1 MRISWRDG
9 GADVAHG
16 LGVAAKG
23 AVAPLAMPRA
33 DRPVGGRDGS
43 VYAALD
49 LGTNNCRM
57 LAARATG
64 DGFAVVDAYSRT
76 VRLGERLLQDGR
88 LSERAMARA
97 IAALRVCAQRI
108 RRHEVAGVRGVATE
122 ACRRAGNG
130 RTFLA
135 RVVAETGLSFDLIDA
150 REEAELALAGCAPLF
165 TAAAAAA
172 AATAPAMHGLL
183 VDIGGGSTQIAWVA
197 LGPGP
202 ALRTIDTVSLPFGV
216 VTLLERWGTD
226 PDAESD
232 RAMRA
237 DVATYLAPFAARH
250 AIGAAIEAG
259 RVHMVGTS
267 GTVTMLA
274 SVAQGLGRYNRS
286 RVDGYVLDFPAIQAH
301 SAELARLGTAG
312 RALHPCIGRE
322 RADLT
327 VGGCIVLQAICD
339 LLPVGRLTV
348 ADRGLRE
355 GILLGLMARA
365 RGAAAV

>member
-1 MRISWRDG
+1 M
-9 GADVAHG
+9 ADG

-23 AVAPLAMPRA
+23 AVAPPAMPR
-33 DRPVGGRDGS
+33 PGGRDGA

-76 VRLGERLLQDGR
+76 VRLGDRLLQDGR

-97 IAALRVCAQRI
+97 IVALRVCAQRI

-122 ACRRAGNG
+122 ACRRASNG
-130 RTFLA
+130 RSFLA

-165 TAAAAAA
+165 AVAAAV
-172 AATAPAMHGLL
+172 APPTHGLL

-197 LGPGP
+197 LGPAGASGATP
-202 ALRTIDTVSLPFGV
+202 ALHTIDTVSLPFGV

-226 PDAESD
+226 PDPESD

-237 DVATYLAPFAARH
+237 DVAAHLAPFAARH

-274 SVAQGLGRYNRS
+274 SVAQGLGRYNRI
-286 RVDGYVLDFPAIQAH
+286 RVDRYVLDFSAIHAH
-301 SAELARLGTAG
+301 SAELAHLGTAG

-355 GILLGLMARA
+355 GILLGLMASA
-365 RGAAAV
+365 RGTVAV

>member
-1 MRISWRDG
+1 V
-9 GADVAHG
+9 ADG

-23 AVAPLAMPRA
+23 AVAPPAMPRA
-33 DRPVGGRDGS
+33 DWPVGGREGA

-64 DGFAVVDAYSRT
+64 DGFAVIDAYSRT

-130 RTFLA
+130 RAFLA

-165 TAAAAAA
+165 AAAAAS
-172 AATAPAMHGLL
+172 APAMHGLL

-202 ALRTIDTVSLPFGV
+202 ALRIIDTVSLPFGV

-226 PDAESD
+226 PDPASD

-237 DVATYLAPFAARH
+237 DVAAHLAPFAARH
-250 AIGAAIEAG
+250 AIPEAIAAG

-286 RVDGYVLDFPAIQAH
+286 RVDGYVLDFPAIHAH

-355 GILLGLMARA
+355 GILLGLMAGA
-365 RGAAAV
+365 RGAAVR